1 MVELYRI
8 GWHRQSNSS
17 RYGFGSRN
25 SQIFYRSNVNRWR
38 LLKCEIII
46 VRVASVSDSENPPL
60 AHPSNQDPVDKVRPA
75 FVNEFLL
82 KITAHTQQQKVQKYG
97 YSMIQFLMALLLI
110 CTWQGAVMGP
120 YSSSFV
126 VVSQILKFSR
136 FEPNFFCQA

>member
-1 MVELYRI
+1 M
-8 GWHRQSNSS
+8 
-17 RYGFGSRN
+17 
-25 SQIFYRSNVNRWR
+25 
-38 LLKCEIII
+38 KCEIII

-75 FVNEFLL
+75 FVNKFLL

-110 CTWQGAVMGP
+110 CTWQRAVMGP

-126 VVSQILKFSR
+126 VVSQILKFSL
-136 FEPNFFCQA
+136 FEPNFLSSLVTLQVSRFLASLSP